1 MELSLDTKTG
11 LFIYALA
18 VGINLIIDPDSFND
32 ELHDTN
38 N

>member
-1 MELSLDTKTG
+1 MEFSLDSKTG
-11 LFIYALA
+11 LFIYALS
-18 VGINLIIDPDSFND
+18 VGINLIIDPASFND